1 MCICISEVLIFM
13 VFVVVAEMAARTLGG
28 FLVLL
33 SVIVICEAA
42 SVFQPITDAHRSAAL
57 ELFKPSDGSFGRWIF
72 SLSWILISPFLGI
85 LFILFSRFLVWL
97 SRIWNFSNLVGWIEL
112 NDTLSGFASFLC
124 LISIFLFCFLAFC
137 SIWFGVVDLVFI
149 LVIVVFLISSSVIL
163 SKRILTIWFDI
174 NFVPV

>member
-57 ELFKPSDGSFGRWIF
+57 ELFKPSDGSFGR
-72 SLSWILISPFLGI
+72 
-85 LFILFSRFLVWL
+85 
-97 SRIWNFSNLVGWIEL
+97 
-112 NDTLSGFASFLC
+112 
-124 LISIFLFCFLAFC
+124 
-137 SIWFGVVDLVFI
+137 
-149 LVIVVFLISSSVIL
+149 
-163 SKRILTIWFDI
+163 
-174 NFVPV
+174 